1 VSAVTGEN
9 PAAAPGGAVRAAEL
23 AIGGMTC
30 ASCAARI
37 EKKLNKL
44 DGVAATVNFATE
56 TAQVTFPAA
65 MPPDEL
71 VSVVEQAGYTATLP
85 VPPDAG
91 PDEAPEEREGAGEAD
106 SLRQRLL
113 VSLALAIPVVALA
126 MVPALQFRNWQWASL
141 ALASPVAVWGAW
153 PFHRAAIVNARHGAA
168 TMDTLISVGV
178 AAAYLW
184 SLYALFFGTAG
195 RPGMRMS
202 FAWLAHGSGADATYL
217 EVASGVTALILL
229 GRYLEARARR
239 RSGAALRALLS
250 LGARDAAVLRDG
262 AEVRVPVEQLAVG
275 EQFVVRPGEK
285 IATDGVVVSGRSA
298 VDTSML
304 TGEPVPA
311 EVGPGDSVTG
321 GCVNAG
327 GRLVVRATRVGA
339 DTQLAQMA
347 RLVAQA
353 QAGKAPVQRLA
364 DRISAVFVPVV
375 IGVAVATLAAWLAA
389 GQGAGAAFT
398 AAVAVLIIACP
409 CAMGLATPTA
419 ILVGTGRGAQ
429 LGIVIKGPE
438 VLEAT
443 RAVDTIVLDKT
454 GTVTG
459 GRMTLAEVVPAPG
472 EDAREL
478 LRLAGA
484 LEDASEH
491 PIGAAVAAGA
501 RDRLGGALPA
511 VAEFA
516 SHPGL
521 GVTGVVGS
529 RAVAAGRAGW
539 LGSEWAMTVPA
550 GLAARAAAAEA
561 DGQTAVFAGWDGQ
574 ARGLLVVADTI
585 KPTSAE
591 AVRRLRG
598 MGLRP
603 VLLTGDNEVVAR
615 SVAADVGIDEVI
627 AEVLPAGKVDVIRRL
642 QSEGR
647 VVAMVGD
654 GVNDAAAL
662 AQADLGL
669 AMGTGTDV
677 AIEASDLTLVRGDL
691 RAAAD
696 AIRLSRRTLR
706 TIKGNLFWA
715 FAYNVA
721 ALPLAVAGLLNP
733 VIAGAAMAFS
743 SVFVVTNSLRL
754 RGFRPLATNRSVPAR
769 VPAAERA
776 PTLAGQ
782 PEAR

>member
-1 VSAVTGEN
+1 VSVVADET
-9 PAAAPGGAVRAAEL
+9 PVRSAEL

-30 ASCAARI
+30 ASCAARVQ
-37 EKKLNKL
+37 KKLNKL
-44 DGVAATVNFATE
+44 DGVTATVNFATE
-56 TAQVTFPAA
+56 TASVTFPAA
-65 MPPDEL
+65 MPADEL
-71 VSVVEQAGYTATLP
+71 ISVVEQAGYTATLP
-85 VPPDAG
+85 PSRQ
-91 PDEAPEEREGAGEAD
+91 DEPADTGDDGSAEAD
-106 SLRQRLL
+106 LLLRRLL
-113 VSLALAIPVVALA
+113 ISLTLAIPVAVLA

-153 PFHRAAIVNARHGAA
+153 PFHRAAVVNARHGAA
-168 TMDTLISVGV
+168 TMDTLISLGV

-195 RPGMRMS
+195 SVGERMS
-202 FAWLAHGSGADATYL
+202 FGWLAHGSGADATYL
-217 EVASGVTALILL
+217 EVAAGVTALVLL
-229 GRYLEARARR
+229 GRYLEGRAKR
-239 RSGAALRALLS
+239 RSAAALRALLS

-262 AEVRVPVEQLAVG
+262 REVRVPVEQLTVG
-275 EQFVVRPGEK
+275 EEFVVRPGEK
-285 IATDGVVVSGRSA
+285 IAADGVVVSGSSA
-298 VDTSML
+298 ADTSML

-321 GCVNAG
+321 GCVNAH

-375 IGVAVATLAAWLAA
+375 IGVALVTLAAWLAA

-429 LGIVIKGPE
+429 LGILIKGPE
-438 VLEAT
+438 VLEST
-443 RAVDTIVLDKT
+443 RAIDTIVLDKT
-454 GTVTG
+454 GTVTT
-459 GRMTLAEVVPAPG
+459 GRMSLADVIPAPG
-472 EDAREL
+472 EAAEEV

-484 LEDASEH
+484 VEDASEH
-491 PIGAAVAAGA
+491 PVAAAIAAGA
-501 RDRLGGALPA
+501 RDRLGGELPA
-511 VAEFA
+511 VADFT
-516 SHPGL
+516 SHQGL
-521 GVTGVVGS
+521 GVTGVVDS
-529 RAVAAGRAGW
+529 RAVAVGSAAW
-539 LGSEWAMTVPA
+539 LESEWALTVPA
-550 GLAARAAAAEA
+550 ELDSATTAAKAA
-561 DGQTAVFAGWDGQ
+561 GQTAVFAGWDGRV
-574 ARGLLVVADTI
+574 RGLFVIADTI

-591 AVRRLRG
+591 AVGRLRA

-603 VLLTGDNEVVAR
+603 VLLTGDNEQVAR
-615 SVAADVGIDEVI
+615 AVAGAVSIDEMI
-627 AEVLPAGKVDVIRRL
+627 AGMLPDGKAEAIRRL
-642 QSEGR
+642 QAAGR
-647 VVAMVGD
+647 VVAMAGD

-669 AMGTGTDV
+669 AMGTGTDA

-691 RAAAD
+691 LAVPD
-696 AIRLSRRTLR
+696 AILLSRRTLA

-715 FAYNVA
+715 FGYNAATIPLA
-721 ALPLAVAGLLNP
+721 ALGFLNP
-733 VIAGAAMAFS
+733 LIAAAAMAFS

-754 RGFRPLATNRSVPAR
+754 RRFRPSGMRAR
-769 VPAAERA
+769 AA
-776 PTLAGQ
+776 G
-782 PEAR
+782 